1 MSVRLTEEE
10 AWQLLASSHTG
21 IVTTLRRDGWPVS
34 LPVWF
39 AVLGRAIYF
48 RTPSRTRKVER
59 LRRDDRV
66 SFLVEG
72 GLAWKELRAV
82 VVTGRG
88 RVLET
93 GEESQRALEA
103 IHAKYDR
110 FRTAAADMPERTRR
124 HYSTPFVVI
133 RIDPV
138 QPLLTWDNAR
148 LRLRSDAGGALA

>member
-1 MSVRLTEEE
+1 MSVRLSEEE
-10 AWQLLASSHTG
+10 AWALLAASHTG

-39 AVLGRAIYF
+39 AVEGRAIYF
-48 RTPSRTRKVER
+48 RTPAKTKKVAR

-88 RVLET
+88 RILEPGDET
-93 GEESQRALEA
+93 QRALDA
-103 IHAKYDR
+103 IHAKYGR
-110 FRTAAADMPERTRR
+110 FRSERADMPERTRR
-124 HYSTPFVVI
+124 YYADAFVVI

-138 QPLLTWDNAR
+138 QPFLTWDNAR
-148 LRLRSDAGGALA
+148 LRLRSDAA